1 MELKRYKGSLTVEQL
16 IIAHKKTKS
25 NATSLYKKAQLLF
38 ENKMYARCYFLLC
51 IANEELGKSIFVVSA
66 IVDLIAGKI
75 DWHKFWKKLRNHKS
89 KTGMIEFFENM
100 FVSSDDNLTP
110 WKELE
115 QRIPTLEEL
124 KMASLYSDMFQNDF
138 FDPEEIITFN
148 LAKSTL
154 ELTGHRIEFINTISP
169 PDNILRLAKK
179 EDILAYR
186 TKLKE
191 MGMEIDF

>member
-25 NATSLYKKAQLLF
+25 NATSLYKEAQLLF

-138 FDPEEIITFN
+138 FDPEEIIATVY
-148 LAKSTL
+148 K
-154 ELTGHRIEFINTISP
+154 GNTIKNLIMDCQSYTKYRP
-169 PDNILRLAKK
+169 NETTGGIFVSWRRK
-179 EDILAYR
+179 EELPTGA
-186 TKLKE
+186 
-191 MGMEIDF
+191 

>member
-25 NATSLYKKAQLLF
+25 NATSLYKEAQLLF

-100 FVSSDDNLTP
+100 FATVYKGNIIKNLIMDCQSYTKYRPNETTGGIFVS
-110 WKELE
+110 WRRK
-115 QRIPTLEEL
+115 EEL
-124 KMASLYSDMFQNDF
+124 
-138 FDPEEIITFN
+138 P
-148 LAKSTL
+148 
-154 ELTGHRIEFINTISP
+154 TG
-169 PDNILRLAKK
+169 A
-179 EDILAYR
+179 
-186 TKLKE
+186 
-191 MGMEIDF
+191 